1 MSIWNYSK
9 TVFTFINYFLIIR
22 CALSKGWDIDIW
34 SNKVLADSLNNCND
48 QNDPN
53 VNMLLRS
60 LATQAMEQAVYFST
74 GEKTAS
80 EWEHYG
86 LALKHYTHFTLYIHF
101 YLKATVLHC
110 YVKLEKILLLEVRC
124 FLFSFLR

>member
-1 MSIWNYSK
+1 MNLRGKKKDQFWDFPSMGKSTRNWPINLLLFI
-9 TVFTFINYFLIIR
+9 VFHIFR

-48 QNDPN
+48 PNDPN

-74 GEKTAS
+74 GDKAIDQ
-80 EWEHYG
+80 WEHYG
-86 LALKHYTHFTLYIHF
+86 LALKHYTHFTSPI
-101 YLKATVLHC
+101 
-110 YVKLEKILLLEVRC
+110 R
-124 FLFSFLR
+124 R